1 MPFPLDPNSFAVI
14 KITHSKSSH
23 KINIPMNIAR
33 AIGIDKAEHVIIV
46 KKGENKAEI
55 KRYDSLK
62 DFEEYVD
69 QDSP

>member
-1 MPFPLDPNSFAVI
+1 MASCTGRNLFHVI
-14 KITHSKSSH
+14 KITHSKSSN
-23 KINIPMNIAR
+23 KINIPIDIAR

-55 KRYDSLK
+55 KRYDGLESYK
-62 DFEEYVD
+62 EYVD